1 MNGSFRIGAWVV
13 EPQINTLTNCNK
25 AARVEPKIMQVL
37 VCLAE
42 SAPEVVA
49 KEKLI
54 QQVWADTFVTDD
66 VLIRSISELR
76 KIFEDDAKAPRYIQ
90 TIPRSGYRLIA
101 PVSSNGVAERVDS
114 NRLIAP
120 LSNNGVAQDV
130 DLNKDEKTPSLPQP
144 QPLPQPQWW
153 MKRSVWAGAMLVLVI
168 GLSIWL
174 PRRFSGPRLPPM
186 QVLPFTSFP
195 DGAGAPAFSPD
206 GNQIAFVWRGE
217 KGDNLDVY
225 TQLVDGGKPLRLTS
239 DPAADMSP
247 TWSPEGRRIAFVR
260 ISGNKV
266 EIFTMSV
273 LGGEERKL
281 ITLDEIPKWGYVTNL
296 SWSPDGKFIAYS
308 DHKSSEEPASIYLL
322 SVESLEKQ
330 KLTSPPEQTWGDIY
344 AEFSPDGKS
353 LAINRFSSQVVGD

>member
-1 MNGSFRIGAWVV
+1 MICAPFIESGGNGMNGSFRIGAWVV

-76 KIFEDDAKAPRYIQ
+76 RIFEDDAKAPRYIQ

-101 PVSSNGVAERVDS
+101 PVSSNGVAEGVDS

-120 LSNNGVAQDV
+120 VSSNGVAQDV
-130 DLNKDEKTPSLPQP
+130 DLNKDEKTASIPQP
-144 QPLPQPQWW
+144 QPQRWT
-153 MKRSVWAGAMLVLVI
+153 KRSVWAGALLVLMA
-168 GLSIWL
+168 SSAIWL
-174 PRRFSGPRLPPM
+174 YFSRRSSDPPLPPM

-217 KGDNLDVY
+217 KSDNIDIY
-225 TQLVDGGKPLRLTS
+225 TQLVDGGRPLRLTT
-239 DPAADMSP
+239 DPAADISP
-247 TWSPEGRRIAFVR
+247 TWSPDGRRIAFVR
-260 ISGNKV
+260 IAKNKA

-281 ITLDEIPKWGYVTNL
+281 ITLDENPDWGYVTNL
-296 SWSPDGKFIAYS
+296 SW
-308 DHKSSEEPASIYLL
+308 
-322 SVESLEKQ
+322 
-330 KLTSPPEQTWGDIY
+330 
-344 AEFSPDGKS
+344 
-353 LAINRFSSQVVGD
+353 